1 MTEIRELL
9 MNAQAGDKEA
19 REQLVQKNIGLVKS
33 IVSRYTA
40 RGVEK
45 EDLIQIG
52 MIGLIKA
59 IDNFDTTYEVRF
71 STYAV
76 PMIAGEI
83 RRFLRDN
90 GAIKVSR
97 SIKDHR
103 VAVNRSRERLIEKLG
118 REPTI
123 HEIAEDVGLSME
135 DILLAVNSGQEV
147 ASLQQMIYE
156 GDGSSIRLMDRLSAH
171 SGEGDASLDRMML
184 ADSLS
189 ALEQRER
196 ELIVLRFYY
205 DQTQSQI
212 AKRMGVSQ
220 VQVSRLEKRILR
232 KMKMYI
238 S

>member
-1 MTEIRELL
+1 MK
-9 MNAQAGDKEA
+9 AQAGDKEA

-103 VAVNRSRERLIEKLG
+103 VTVNRSRERLIEKLG

-171 SGEGDASLDRMML
+171 SGEGDVSLDRMML

>member
-9 MNAQAGDKEA
+9 MKAQAGDKEA

-52 MIGLIKA
+52 LIGLIKA

-103 VAVNRSRERLIEKLG
+103 VAVNRSRERLIEKMG
-118 REPTI
+118 REPTL
-123 HEIAEDVGLSME
+123 HEIAEDVGFSME

>member
-9 MNAQAGDKEA
+9 MKAQAGDKKA

>member
-9 MNAQAGDKEA
+9 MKAQAGDKEA

-171 SGEGDASLDRMML
+171 SGAGDASLDRMML

>member
-9 MNAQAGDKEA
+9 MKALAVDKEA

>member
-9 MNAQAGDKEA
+9 MKAQAGDKEA

-156 GDGSSIRLMDRLSAH
+156 GDGSSIRLMDRLSAN
-171 SGEGDASLDRMML
+171 SGAGDASLDRMML

>member
-9 MNAQAGDKEA
+9 MKAQAGDKEA

-156 GDGSSIRLMDRLSAH
+156 GDGSSIRLMGRLSAH

>member
-9 MNAQAGDKEA
+9 MKAQAGDKEA

-52 MIGLIKA
+52 MIGLKKA

>member
-9 MNAQAGDKEA
+9 MKAQAGDKEA

-40 RGVEK
+40 RGVDK

-59 IDNFDTTYEVRF
+59 IDNLDTTYEVRF

>member
-1 MTEIRELL
+1 MK
-9 MNAQAGDKEA
+9 AQAGDKEA

-33 IVSRYTA
+33 IVSRYIA

-52 MIGLIKA
+52 VIGLIKA

>member
-9 MNAQAGDKEA
+9 MKAQAGDKEA

-45 EDLIQIG
+45 EDLIQ
-52 MIGLIKA
+52 IGLIKA

-118 REPTI
+118 REPTL

-156 GDGSSIRLMDRLSAH
+156 RDGSSIRLMDRLSAH

>member
-1 MTEIRELL
+1 MK
-9 MNAQAGDKEA
+9 AQAGDKEA

-103 VAVNRSRERLIEKLG
+103 VAVNRSREQLIEKLG

>member
-9 MNAQAGDKEA
+9 MKAQAGDKEA

-40 RGVEK
+40 RDVEK

>member
-9 MNAQAGDKEA
+9 MKAQAGDKEA

-156 GDGSSIRLMDRLSAH
+156 GDGGSIRLMDRLSAH

>member
-1 MTEIRELL
+1 VTDVREQLR
-9 MNAQAGDKEA
+9 MAQEGDKGA
-19 REQLVQKNIGLVKS
+19 REQLVQENIGLVKS
-33 IVSRYTA
+33 VASRYTA
-40 RGVEK
+40 RGIEK
-45 EDLIQIG
+45 EDLFQIG
-52 MIGLIKA
+52 MIGLLKA
-59 IDNFDTTYEVRF
+59 IDNFDLSYDVRF

-103 VAVNRSRERLIEKLG
+103 VTVNRSKEQLIEKLG

-123 HEIAEDVGLSME
+123 HEISEDTGLSVE

-147 ASLQQMIYE
+147 ASLQQTIYD
-156 GDGSSIRLMDRLSAH
+156 GDGSSLRLMDKLSVR
-171 SGEGDASLDRMML
+171 SGEGDAALDRMML

-189 ALEQRER
+189 ALDKRER
-196 ELIVLRFYY
+196 EIIVLRFYY

>member
-9 MNAQAGDKEA
+9 MKAQAGDKEA

-33 IVSRYTA
+33 IVSRYAA

>member
-9 MNAQAGDKEA
+9 MKAQAGDKEA

-103 VAVNRSRERLIEKLG
+103 VTVNRSRERLIEKLG

-171 SGEGDASLDRMML
+171 SGEGDVSLDRMML

>member
-9 MNAQAGDKEA
+9 MKAQAGDKEA

-212 AKRMGVSQ
+212 AKRMGASQ
-220 VQVSRLEKRILR
+220 VQVSRLEKRILK

>member
-1 MTEIRELL
+1 MNEIRELL
-9 MNAQAGDKEA
+9 AKAQAGDKAA
-19 REQLVQKNIGLVKS
+19 REQLVQENIGLVKS
-33 IVSRYTA
+33 IVGRYTA

-45 EDLIQIG
+45 EDLFQIG
-52 MIGLIKA
+52 MIGLLKA
-59 IDNFDTTYEVRF
+59 IDYFDLTYEVRF

-90 GAIKVSR
+90 GAVKVSR
-97 SIKDHR
+97 SIKDNR
-103 VAVNRSRERLIEKLG
+103 AIVNRTKEQLLEKLG

-123 HEIAEDVGLSME
+123 REIVEAVGLSME
-135 DILLAVNSGQEV
+135 DVLLAVNSGQEV
-147 ASLQQMIYE
+147 ASLQQTIFE
-156 GDGSSIRLMDRLSAH
+156 GDGSSIRLMDKLSAR
-171 SGEGDASLDRMML
+171 SGEGDAALDRMML
-184 ADSLS
+184 SDSLS
-189 ALEQRER
+189 ALEQKER

>member
-1 MTEIRELL
+1 MTDIRRQLRR
-9 MNAQAGDKEA
+9 AQAGDKAA
-19 REQLVQKNIGLVKS
+19 REGLVQENIGLVKS

-40 RGVEK
+40 RGVDK
-45 EDLIQIG
+45 EDLYQIG
-52 MIGLIKA
+52 MVGLLKA
-59 IDNFDTTYEVRF
+59 IDYFDLNYDVRF

-83 RRFLRDN
+83 RRFLRDD
-90 GAIKVSR
+90 GAVKVSR
-97 SIKDHR
+97 SIKDNR
-103 VAVNRSRERLIEKLG
+103 VAVNRSKEQLMEKLG

-123 HEIAEDVGLSME
+123 NEIVEDVGLSME
-135 DILLAVNSGQEV
+135 DVLLAVNSAQEV
-147 ASLQQMIYE
+147 TSLQQTIYD
-156 GDGSSIRLMDRLSAH
+156 GDGSSIRLMDRLAAR

-189 ALEQRER
+189 ALEQKER

-220 VQVSRLEKRILR
+220 VQVSRLEKRILK
-232 KMKMYI
+232 KMRMYI

>member
-9 MNAQAGDKEA
+9 MKAQAGDKEA
-19 REQLVQKNIGLVKS
+19 REQLVQKNNGLVKS

-52 MIGLIKA
+52 LIGLIKA

>member
-9 MNAQAGDKEA
+9 MKAQAGDKEA

-118 REPTI
+118 SEPTI

>member
-9 MNAQAGDKEA
+9 MKAQAGDKEA

-33 IVSRYTA
+33 IVSRYIA

-135 DILLAVNSGQEV
+135 DIVLAVNSGQEV

>member
-1 MTEIRELL
+1 MK
-9 MNAQAGDKEA
+9 AQAGDKEA
-19 REQLVQKNIGLVKS
+19 RGQLVQKNIGLVKS

>member
-9 MNAQAGDKEA
+9 MKAQAGDKEA

-52 MIGLIKA
+52 MIGLRNA

>member
-1 MTEIRELL
+1 MK
-9 MNAQAGDKEA
+9 AQAGDKEA

-33 IVSRYTA
+33 IVSRYIA

>member
-9 MNAQAGDKEA
+9 MTAQAGDKEA

>member
-1 MTEIRELL
+1 MTEIRDLL
-9 MNAQAGDKEA
+9 TKAQTGDKKA
-19 REQLVQKNIGLVKS
+19 REQLVQENIGLVKS

-52 MIGLIKA
+52 MIGLLKA
-59 IDNFDTTYEVRF
+59 IDHFDMTYEVRF

-83 RRFLRDN
+83 RRFMRDN

-97 SIKDHR
+97 SIKDNR
-103 VAVNRSRERLIEKLG
+103 VAVNRSRERLLEKLG

-123 HEIAEDVGLSME
+123 HEIAEDVDLSME
-135 DILLAVNSGQEV
+135 DILLAVNSGQEM
-147 ASLQQMIYE
+147 ASLQQTIYD
-156 GDGSSIRLMDRLSAH
+156 GDGSSIRLMDRLSAR

-189 ALEQRER
+189 ALEQKER

>member
-9 MNAQAGDKEA
+9 MKAQAGDKEA

-97 SIKDHR
+97 SIK
-103 VAVNRSRERLIEKLG
+103 
-118 REPTI
+118 
-123 HEIAEDVGLSME
+123 E

>member
-9 MNAQAGDKEA
+9 MKAQAGDKEA
-19 REQLVQKNIGLVKS
+19 RGQLVQKNIGLVKS

-83 RRFLRDN
+83 CRFLRDN

>member
-9 MNAQAGDKEA
+9 MKAQAGDKEA

-59 IDNFDTTYEVRF
+59 IDNFDTIYEVRF

-171 SGEGDASLDRMML
+171 SGEGDAALDRMML

>member
-9 MNAQAGDKEA
+9 MKAQAGDKEA

-33 IVSRYTA
+33 IVSQYTA